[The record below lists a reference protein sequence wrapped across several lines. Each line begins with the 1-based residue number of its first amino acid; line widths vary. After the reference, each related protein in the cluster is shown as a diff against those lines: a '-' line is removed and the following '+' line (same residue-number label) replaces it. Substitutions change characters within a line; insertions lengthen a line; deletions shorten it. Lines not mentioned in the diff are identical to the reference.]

1 MLKKTI
7 SSKQTKISAAVLCIN
22 IKYFYMG
29 IFAYS
34 ILMPKKYFV
43 FVFVAISIIQ
53 LVPLSILLTFASYAS
68 ATKKAIPPEDID
80 FERVSSLIN
89 STMTHVDHTRKA
101 IADGNS
107 AEALKL
113 LTVIRND
120 LTNIDGN
127 VTDLIFS
134 VSNIPP

>member
-1 MLKKTI
+1 
-7 SSKQTKISAAVLCIN
+7 
-22 IKYFYMG
+22 
-29 IFAYS
+29 
-34 ILMPKKYFV
+34 
-43 FVFVAISIIQ
+43 
-53 LVPLSILLTFASYAS
+53 
-68 ATKKAIPPEDID
+68 
-80 FERVSSLIN
+80 
-89 STMTHVDHTRKA
+89 MTHVDQTRKA

-107 AEALKL
+107 ATAEALRL

>member
-1 MLKKTI
+1 
-7 SSKQTKISAAVLCIN
+7 
-22 IKYFYMG
+22 MG

-34 ILMPKKYFV
+34 ILMPQKYFV
-43 FVFVAISIIQ
+43 FVVVTISIIQ
-53 LVPLSILLTFASYAS
+53 LVPLSVLLTFPSHAS
-68 ATKKAIPPEDID
+68 ATEKAIPPEDVD

-89 STMTHVDHTRKA
+89 STMTHADQTRKA

-107 AEALKL
+107 AEALSL

-127 VTDLIFS
+127 VTDIIFS